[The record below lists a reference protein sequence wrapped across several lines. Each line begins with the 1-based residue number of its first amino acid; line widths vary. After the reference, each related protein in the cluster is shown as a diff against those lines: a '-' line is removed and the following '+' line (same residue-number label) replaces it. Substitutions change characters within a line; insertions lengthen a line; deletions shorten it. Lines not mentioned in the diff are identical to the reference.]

1 MPVGITG
8 EPIPAYIFFG
18 PIYYQKLKHM
28 VQDKMHARHKGPRTV
43 LTRQPT
49 EGRSKDGGLRLGEM
63 ERDCLVS
70 YGSSAL
76 LIERLMI
83 SSDEFKCDICKKCG
97 LIGYPGW
104 CQHCRDNRFMSQVP
118 A

>member
-1 MPVGITG
+1 
-8 EPIPAYIFFG
+8 
-18 PIYYQKLKHM
+18 L
-28 VQDKMHARHKGPRTV
+28 
-43 LTRQPT
+43 LQPT

-104 CQHCRDNRFMSQVP
+104 CQHCRDNRFMSQLKMPYACKLAFHELQSMNIVP
-118 A
+118 RLRLTDL

>member
-1 MPVGITG
+1 M
-8 EPIPAYIFFG
+8 
-18 PIYYQKLKHM
+18 Q
-28 VQDKMHARHKGPRTV
+28 
-43 LTRQPT
+43 
-49 EGRSKDGGLRLGEM
+49 GEM

-97 LIGYPGW
+97 LIGYAGW
-104 CQHCRDNRFMSQVP
+104 CQQV
-118 A
+118 